1 MSHSHQQLSTLLVTF
16 LLLILGAVGCA
27 KQSSPEGGPYDMTPP
42 RVVRCTP
49 EMGSTNVSTHRVRI
63 TFDEYIQLE
72 RGEDKIIYSP
82 PQRIPPKALVNQKQL
97 IITYQDSLIA
107 NTTYTIN
114 FNRAIK
120 DYNEG
125 NYIEQYVYAFST
137 GDYLDTMQVAGQV
150 LDAYTLQPVPRVLAG
165 IYATPLPAD
174 TLDQPMTRMTYT
186 DDQGYFTLQNVRDG
200 AYYAIALVDMDR
212 SYSYN
217 APNESFAI
225 TPDSFRTEVVHRS
238 ALIPAKETKVDS
250 LGNMVDSLVNEPDSL
265 PSAADSLGAS
275 ADSLL
280 TKEKAPTTAT
290 DSVSPYVYLPN
301 DLVLL
306 LTRPKTNIIRLERL
320 TRRDSMSLMAT
331 FTEPIDTLPQLT
343 ILSPDYLTTDTS
355 YYPDLSTDRKSLVYW
370 LSPHDSLARD
380 SVVVAFAYPTTDS
393 IGTPI
398 NKLDTMTLQAPR
410 AQAAKAKAKAK
421 TNAKPR
427 KQPKIAAP
435 QPATDSLTLTGDST
449 ALADPKNDL
458 RAVTI
463 LSLDNINKETTRD
476 SLWISYDV
484 PILGIDT
491 TLVQLAKLVDSVPQ
505 PISCQLRP
513 DSIRRC
519 RWLVDFAKEPGTT
532 YRLTVDTAAI
542 TGLYGGVSASVE
554 KDLKIASETELG
566 SLAVT
571 LTGHPTD
578 SPLYV
583 YLLSSKEEILATA
596 QPDSAGL
603 VTFTELAPGAYFL
616 KLYVDLNGNGTW
628 DGGVYPATP
637 PEPVR
642 YLPQTVNVQ
651 ARFATEQTWAYD
663 GTPLA
668 EQRPKELEGDKQAE
682 GEGNRANTGTEK
694 RDLNVEY
701 AQRMRERY
709 GKRWN
714 PTDRE
719 RKIMGLPSRE
729 EERLARERGE
739 EIEIG
744 APSKE
749 QEQGQ
754 DDKQSKPQAQ
764 PLGTG
769 SGSPLRTNSSQTNP
783 STVRQSAEQLQNSAQ
798 KITR

>member
-1 MSHSHQQLSTLLVTF
+1 MLHSHQHFSTLLVTF
-16 LLLILGAVGCA
+16 LLLILGAAGCA

-97 IITYQDSLIA
+97 VVTYQDSLIA

-137 GDYLDTMQVAGQV
+137 GDYLDTMQVSGQA
-150 LDAYTLQPVPRVLAG
+150 LDAYTLQPVPRILAG
-165 IYATPLPAD
+165 VYNTPLPTD
-174 TLDQPMTRMTYT
+174 SLDRPMTRMTYT
-186 DDQGYFTLQNVRDG
+186 DDKGHFTLQNVRDG
-200 AYYAIALVDMDR
+200 DYYAIALVDMDR

-225 TPDSFRTEVVHRS
+225 TLDSFRTEVVPRS
-238 ALIPAKETKVDS
+238 ALMPAKETKETKVDS
-250 LGNMVDSLVNEPDSL
+250 LGNV
-265 PSAADSLGAS
+265 ADSLGVR
-275 ADSLL
+275 ADSLIA
-280 TKEKAPTTAT
+280 KEQTPTTAT
-290 DSVSPYVYLPN
+290 DTTATATDSISPYVYLPN

-306 LTRPKTNIIRLERL
+306 LTRPKTHIVRLERL
-320 TRRDSMSLMAT
+320 VRRDSMSLMAT
-331 FTEPIDTLPQLT
+331 FTEPIDTLPQIK
-343 ILSPDYLTTDTS
+343 ILSPDYLTTPTS
-355 YYPDLSTDRKSLVYW
+355 YYPDLSTDRKSLTYW

-393 IGTPI
+393 IGSPI
-398 NKLDTMTLQAPR
+398 NKLDTMTLHAPR
-410 AQAAKAKAKAK
+410 VQAAKAKAKPK
-421 TNAKPR
+421 
-427 KQPKIAAP
+427 KQPKVEAPETAADGLSH
-435 QPATDSLTLTGDST
+435 ASDTT
-449 ALADPKNDL
+449 ALAETQREL

-463 LSLDNINKETTRD
+463 LSQEDIHKETTRD

-484 PILGIDT
+484 PILAIDT
-491 TLVQLAKLVDSVPQ
+491 AQVQLAKLVDSVPH
-505 PISCQLRP
+505 PIPCQLRP

-542 TGLYGGVSASVE
+542 TGLYGGTSAPAQ
-554 KDLKIASETELG
+554 KDLKIASATELG
-566 SLAVT
+566 SLAIT
-571 LTGHPTD
+571 LTGHPTEH
-578 SPLYV
+578 PLYV

-603 VTFTELAPGAYFL
+603 VSFTELAPGAYFL
-616 KLYVDLNGNGTW
+616 KLYVDLNENGSW
-628 DGGVYPATP
+628 DGGIYPATP

-642 YLPQTVNVQ
+642 YLPQSVNVQ
-651 ARFATEQTWAYD
+651 ARFATEQKWAYD

-668 EQRPKELEGDKQAE
+668 EQRPKDLEGDKPAE
-682 GEGNRANTGTEK
+682 GDGNRANETNQK

-719 RKIMGLPSRE
+719 RKIMGLPSRA
-729 EERLARERGE
+729 EEREARARGE
-739 EIEIG
+739 EVEIG
-744 APSKE
+744 APPKDKE
-749 QEQGQ
+749 Q
-754 DDKQSKPQAQ
+754 DDKSQTQ
-764 PLGTG
+764 PLGAG
-769 SGSPLRTNSSQTNP
+769 SGAPT
-783 STVRQSAEQLQNSAQ
+783 RQSAGQLQGRSQASV
-798 KITR
+798 R